1 MLWAD
6 PGWVTFVG
14 ELASF
19 APVILYDKRGTG
31 LYDPVDSVPTLD
43 GRADDLRSVLD
54 AAGCNQVAL
63 LGFSEGGSISMLF
76 AATYPQRVRALVLLA
91 TFASGVLDDDGSPGR
106 TKWIE
111 LMTRVRSTIDHWGEG
126 QTIDWAAPSLSGL
139 GRNFGDV
146 FACGV

>member
-1 MLWAD
+1 MDLVIVAGWVSHVDMLWAD

-63 LGFSEGGSISMLF
+63 LGFLRAGRSACCSPRPIRSESARWSCSRLSPAGYLTTMVHRAGRSGSS
-76 AATYPQRVRALVLLA
+76 
-91 TFASGVLDDDGSPGR
+91 S
-106 TKWIE
+106 
-111 LMTRVRSTIDHWGEG
+111 
-126 QTIDWAAPSLSGL
+126 
-139 GRNFGDV
+139 
-146 FACGV
+146 